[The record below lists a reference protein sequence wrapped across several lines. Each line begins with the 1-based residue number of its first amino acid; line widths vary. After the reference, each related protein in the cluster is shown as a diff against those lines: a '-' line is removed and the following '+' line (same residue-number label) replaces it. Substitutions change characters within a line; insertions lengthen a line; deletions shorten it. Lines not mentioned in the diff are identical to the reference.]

1 MQEYRTK
8 TKIGYII
15 TRSDWGGAQ
24 RYVFDLCTSLPK
36 DQFDCFVITGGNGIL
51 IEKLRGQNIKVC
63 VLPSL
68 ERSVGLFKDLKSFWE
83 IKKILQNERPDAV
96 HLNSSKIGGLG
107 ALAARIC
114 KIKNIIFTAHGWA
127 FNEDRNIFEK
137 IAIKMAAWISL
148 ILNTKIICVSKK
160 IFNEAPKFLIPKN
173 KLTLIYHGIKPIE
186 FFEKER
192 ARDFLISHFEE
203 QPSLPQSAFW
213 MGTISE
219 LTKNKGIEF
228 AIRAIAQ
235 LKNSDLH
242 FIIMGEGELKNH
254 LKKLSQDL
262 NIENQVHFC
271 GAIDNA
277 AKYLKALDVFTLT
290 SITEALGYV
299 LMEAGLAEIPV
310 LASDVG
316 GIPEIIEHHQTG
328 ILTTPKSPDSIAQ
341 AINKLL
347 KDEPLRTTLAQNL
360 KEKVQTKFGFEK
372 MIEETTSLY
381 K

>member
-1 MQEYRTK
+1 MQEYSKK

-24 RYVFDLCTSLPK
+24 RYVFDLCASLPK

-51 IEKLRGQNIKVC
+51 IEKLREQNIKVYI
-63 VLPSL
+63 LPSL

-83 IKKILQNERPDAV
+83 IKKILQKERPDTV

-127 FNEDRNIFEK
+127 FNEDRIIFEK
-137 IAIKMAAWISL
+137 IAIKVAAWISL

-160 IFNEAPKFLIPKN
+160 IFNEAPKFLISKN
-173 KLTLIYHGIKPIE
+173 KFILIYHGIKPIE
-186 FFEKER
+186 FLEKEK
-192 ARDFLISHFEE
+192 AWEFLISHFEE
-203 QPSLPQSAFW
+203 RVSLPQNTFW
-213 MGTISE
+213 IGTISE
-219 LTKNKGIEF
+219 LTKNKGVEF
-228 AIRAIAQ
+228 ALRAIAQ
-235 LKNSDLH
+235 LKNQDLH
-242 FIIMGEGELKNH
+242 FIIIGEGELKNH
-254 LKKLSQDL
+254 LKKLAKDL
-262 NIENQVHFC
+262 NIENQIHFC

-277 AKYLKALDVFTLT
+277 AKYLKAFDIFSLT

-299 LMEAGLAEIPV
+299 LMEAGLAEIPT

-328 ILTTPKSPDSIAQ
+328 ILVTPKDPHSIAR
-341 AINKLL
+341 AIDKLL
-347 KDEPLRTTLAQNL
+347 KDASLRTTLAQNL
-360 KEKVQTKFGFEK
+360 KEKVQTKFSFEK
-372 MIEETTSLY
+372 IIKETISLY